1 MAEEDA
7 LVVCQVF
14 IFFLSCFAICLFAS
28 LKLSQVNGS
37 NFFKVPEVIEAE
49 EAEEEVPVV
58 VPPKPVAV
66 PKKPEAVPKK
76 PEPPQAKG
84 ISFAGRCFLFYCID
98 E

>member
-1 MAEEDA
+1 MAEEDT

>member
-1 MAEEDA
+1 M
-7 LVVCQVF
+7 
-14 IFFLSCFAICLFAS
+14 
-28 LKLSQVNGS
+28 
-37 NFFKVPEVIEAE
+37 PEVIEAE

-84 ISFAGRCFLFYCID
+84 ISSGERCFLFYCID
-98 E
+98 EYFHMFSLLLCKICCLSLTLNLCCTYLCA